1 MHNTEA
7 NDKDD
12 HYLGALWTITVN
24 HFGYTC
30 ICLLQVSI
38 YFQNKIV
45 TNLVFRLRES
55 MLIIYRIGQY

>member
-12 HYLGALWTITVN
+12 HYLGALRMMIAVN

-30 ICLLQVSI
+30 ICLFQVSI
-38 YFQNKIV
+38 YFQDKV
-45 TNLVFRLRES
+45 AVSFS
-55 MLIIYRIGQY
+55 